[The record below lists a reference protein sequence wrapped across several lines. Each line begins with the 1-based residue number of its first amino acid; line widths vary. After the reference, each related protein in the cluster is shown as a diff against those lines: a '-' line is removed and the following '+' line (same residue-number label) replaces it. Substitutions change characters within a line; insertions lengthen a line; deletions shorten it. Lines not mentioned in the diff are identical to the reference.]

1 MVAVEGG
8 LKPKTGDIYDDLPDV
23 LPISWS
29 WFDMVVPRH
38 GGGSPSTWS
47 GFLL

>member
-23 LPISWS
+23 LPIS
-29 WFDMVVPRH
+29 
-38 GGGSPSTWS
+38 
-47 GFLL
+47 